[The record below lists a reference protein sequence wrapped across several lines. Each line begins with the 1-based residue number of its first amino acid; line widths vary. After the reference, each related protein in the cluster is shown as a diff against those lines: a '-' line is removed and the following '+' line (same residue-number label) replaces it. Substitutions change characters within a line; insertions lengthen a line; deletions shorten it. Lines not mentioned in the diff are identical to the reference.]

1 VNLTEL
7 HKAISEKLSSSNRT
21 IILTIDGPAGAGK
34 TTLAQ
39 EIAIAFPGTEVIHMD
54 DLYRGWLLTLGPTL
68 TRELQSILD
77 QLIEC
82 EEITYGKFDWA
93 ENKIGHLHSFSTP
106 SLLVLEGVGAGQE
119 AIAQSVDISVW
130 VDIPIPVGLERVLKR
145 DGASIASQM
154 ELFLLDQE
162 AYFTAELPQ
171 ERADFQ
177 IPGN

>member
-1 VNLTEL
+1 MNQIEL
-7 HKAISEKLSSSNRT
+7 HKAISEKLNGSDRT

-39 EIAIAFPGTEVIHMD
+39 EISAAFPDSEVIHMD

-77 QLIEC
+77 QLNESEDIS
-82 EEITYGKFDWA
+82 YGKFDWA
-93 ENKIGHLHSFSTP
+93 ENKVGYFHSFKTP
-106 SLLVLEGVGAGQE
+106 TLLILEGVGAGQE

-145 DGASIASQM
+145 DGESIASQM

-171 ERADFQ
+171 ERAAFQ
-177 IPGN
+177 ISGN